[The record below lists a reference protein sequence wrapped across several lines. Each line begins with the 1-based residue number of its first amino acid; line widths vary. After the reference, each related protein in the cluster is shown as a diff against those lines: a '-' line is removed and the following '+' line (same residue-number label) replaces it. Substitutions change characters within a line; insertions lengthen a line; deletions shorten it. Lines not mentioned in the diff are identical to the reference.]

1 VSTIQVARRQSALL
15 PDSLAFWGLAGV
27 LALFMGAASAPS
39 PLYQIYAAEW
49 RFSSLTLT
57 VVFAL
62 YAIALLAA
70 LLVTGRLSD
79 HVGRRPVI
87 IAALLAE
94 MAAMVCFIAADST
107 LVLGLA
113 RVLQGAA
120 TGTAIGAL
128 SAALVE
134 LSPGPAPVV
143 NSASPTFGLAAGALG
158 ASALIQYGPAP
169 TRLVYWLLL
178 AGFAAGTVLAAVTR
192 ETGERRPGALAS
204 LVPNASVSPRARPM
218 FFRVLP
224 CLVALWALSGFY
236 LSLGPG
242 LAASITG
249 SGNLMWGGLVI
260 FLLCGCGGLAVVL
273 ARAATAR
280 SAMLWGCAALFI
292 GVGLTFA
299 SIATSTF
306 PLFVAGS
313 IVAGAGFGLSFLG
326 AFRTLAGL
334 AAPSERAGTI
344 AVIYI
349 ASYLAFSIPIV
360 AAGIATTS
368 FSTHDVALVFSAT
381 VAGLAAIGT
390 CAGLPAHRP
399 APGEC
404 SPPRT
409 TADLPPCPGTVPPH
423 TGRATD
429 AL

>member
-1 VSTIQVARRQSALL
+1 VSTIQAASRRPALVS
-15 PDSLAFWGLAGV
+15 DSLAFWGLAGV

-39 PLYQIYAAEW
+39 PLYQVYAAEW
-49 RFSSLTLT
+49 HFSSLTLT

-62 YAIALLAA
+62 YAIALLVA

-79 HVGRRPVI
+79 HLGRRPVI

-94 MAAMVCFIAADST
+94 MAAMACFIAAGST
-107 LVLGLA
+107 VVLGLA

-120 TGTAIGAL
+120 TGAAIGAL
-128 SAALVE
+128 SAALTE

-158 ASALIQYGPAP
+158 ASALVQYGPAP

-178 AGFAAGTVLAAVTR
+178 AGFAAGALLAAVTR
-192 ETGERRPGALAS
+192 ETGERRPGALGS
-204 LVPNASVSPRARPM
+204 LVPSASVSPRARPM

-249 SGNLMWGGLVI
+249 SRNLLWGGLVI
-260 FLLCGCGGLAVVL
+260 FLLCACGGLAVVL
-273 ARAATAR
+273 ARAAAAR
-280 SAMLWGCAALFI
+280 WAMLWGCAALFA

-299 SIATSTF
+299 AIATSTF
-306 PLFVAGS
+306 ALFAVGS
-313 IVAGAGFGLSFLG
+313 LIAGAGFGLSFLG

-349 ASYLAFSIPIV
+349 ASYLAFSVPIV
-360 AAGIATTS
+360 AAGVATTS
-368 FSTHDVALVFSAT
+368 FSTHDVALVFSAA
-381 VAGLAAIGT
+381 VAVLASIGT
-390 CAGLPAHRP
+390 SAGLPARSP
-399 APGEC
+399 AAGDT
-404 SPPRT
+404 SPPRA

-423 TGRATD
+423 AGHASD
-429 AL
+429 AR